1 MEVGKGDG
9 RVPSPWEIVLSECR
23 KPASLCNL
31 PARTDLITRNHDLEA
46 DPRSPPY
53 RDSTALQLRPSE
65 EGTEEQG
72 AGTAGRES
80 QKTCKKKR
88 SQN

>member
-1 MEVGKGDG
+1 MGECPALG
-9 RVPSPWEIVLSECR
+9 RLSSV
-23 KPASLCNL
+23 KVTSQHPFAISL
-31 PARTDLITRNHDLEA
+31 PALITRNHDLEA

-53 RDSTALQLRPSE
+53 RGDSTALQLRPSE
-65 EGTEEQG
+65 EGTEAQG